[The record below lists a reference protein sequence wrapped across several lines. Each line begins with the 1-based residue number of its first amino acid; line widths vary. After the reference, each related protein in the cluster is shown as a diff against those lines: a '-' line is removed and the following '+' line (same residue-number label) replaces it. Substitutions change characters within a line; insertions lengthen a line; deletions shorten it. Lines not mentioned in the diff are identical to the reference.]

1 MDEPLGAETGD
12 DRVKA
17 VPRPSRVA
25 LDLDGDRDLPFPV
38 GDLPTVDGRERGD
51 ILVVKWEEVD
61 ATVGPRVGG
70 DMPLELDMSPPVGS
84 GDAKELRA
92 HRRGSTTLGG
102 WQVGTVGARDGRPG
116 WG

>member
-1 MDEPLGAETGD
+1 M
-12 DRVKA
+12 
-17 VPRPSRVA
+17 
-25 LDLDGDRDLPFPV
+25 
-38 GDLPTVDGRERGD
+38 
-51 ILVVKWEEVD
+51 KWEEVD

-102 WQVGTVGARDGRPG
+102 WQVGTVGRERRAAGLGVRSSKLLS
-116 WG
+116 